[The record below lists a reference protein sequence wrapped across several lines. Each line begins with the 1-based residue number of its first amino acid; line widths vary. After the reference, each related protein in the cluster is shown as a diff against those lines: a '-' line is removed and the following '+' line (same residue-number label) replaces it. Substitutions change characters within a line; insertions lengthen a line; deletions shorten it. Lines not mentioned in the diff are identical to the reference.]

1 MYDWL
6 HGTWFLRVIMSSS
19 CALFCS
25 LSVKKQKH
33 DFQVCFVDWARHRKI
48 VEDKDSQT
56 QKGRGRWQR
65 PELFADYVKEE
76 ELREPEEKKE
86 LAQTLKTLI
95 LCPSRKE
102 RIRSIYNETIDSV
115 FVISKIIKV
124 SVRVSRRL
132 RLITPTL
139 ISGYHKNLN
148 E

>member
-1 MYDWL
+1 M
-6 HGTWFLRVIMSSS
+6 TSRF
-19 CALFCS
+19 AL
-25 LSVKKQKH
+25 LTEQ
-33 DFQVCFVDWARHRKI
+33 DIEKI

-65 PELFADYVKEE
+65 PELFAGYVKEE

-95 LCPSRKE
+95 LCPSGKE
-102 RIRSIYNETIDSV
+102 RIRSIYNETIYLV
-115 FVISKIIKV
+115 FVISRIIKV